1 MLVQLRRPQRQEADL
16 PPRVSVSPRGRLTVI
31 LKVTDICNI
40 GCTFCSVGPAGTQK
54 LSDDD
59 FELLA
64 NELQL
69 IAEQWQLRGIELT
82 FHGGE
87 PTAMGVPW
95 LDRACERLRRL
106 PVEVS
111 FSMQTNLISVS
122 DRLLDLVKKHRIAL
136 GSSIDP
142 LGGER
147 VDFQGNDTFS
157 RWVENYKRVNAA
169 GIQVGAI
176 FIVTKQSYQR
186 GAELYRICEELNR
199 HSLHPFGL
207 QVQPV
212 YPQGRAA
219 GENDMLLKPE
229 ELGRFFVDI
238 YEEWERRG
246 RTIGLAPLDSFANN
260 LDPHTPNVGLQCSFG
275 PGCATSHCGVD
286 HHLNV
291 AGCGRRLDSRGVF
304 GNLHDGHL
312 HDILVNAEEKRKLSV
327 RTERLRNAGCHD
339 CKHFRVCHGGCPDD
353 ADLHYMDVSKKYYW
367 CEGYYML
374 YDAIE
379 RHHQRKRRPVASAP
393 ARTPRRDAR
402 SPMQAPTASPSLSGN
417 DRARQARR
425 EGGPRQHAI
434 IVGSNLEDFLRP
446 VSTVGPVERWL
457 VPSANDNLDA
467 LIAQGFRLQET
478 PAGLFRIFVANRDV
492 RRLRMCLDVVQ
503 DPRVRIALFEGNEQL
518 SAALNLCN
526 AYGTN
531 VVLDVPTIGATAAGR
546 QQLEGA
552 LRRYLFDPMWRV
564 QVAPFAEMLRAGAVG
579 ETTTLQDRFGL
590 RPLTVLPLLP
600 GDFGTETH
608 PYARAIGS
616 YLTHLAESRGEEV
629 HRAYQGCTE
638 CRERPACASRF
649 ARGDGAPCE
658 PGLLT
663 LASDLREHSE
673 ALAAQL
679 AEFAAQPGA
688 RGTRAHAEAE

>member
-1 MLVQLRRPQRQEADL
+1 MLVQLRRPARGEGADL
-16 PPRVSVSPRGRLTVI
+16 PARVNVSPRGRLTVI

-54 LSDDD
+54 LSDED

-64 NELQL
+64 TELEL
-69 IAEQWQLRGIELT
+69 VAESWQLRGIELT

-87 PTAMGVPW
+87 PTAMGAGW
-95 LDRACERLRRL
+95 LDRACERLKKL
-106 PVEVS
+106 SIEVA
-111 FSMQTNLISVS
+111 FSMQTNLISLN
-122 DRLLDLVKKHRIAL
+122 DRLIEVIKKHRIAL

-142 LGGER
+142 LSGER
-147 VDFQGNDTFS
+147 VDFQGRDTFA

-169 GIQVGAI
+169 GVQVGAI
-176 FIVTKQSYQR
+176 FIVTKASYQR
-186 GAELYRICEELNR
+186 GVELYRICEELNR
-199 HSLHPFGL
+199 HSLYPFGL

-219 GENDMLLKPE
+219 SESDMLLRPE

-246 RTIGLAPLDSFANN
+246 RTIGLAPLDSFASN

-275 PGCATSHCGVD
+275 PGCATSHCGID

-312 HDILVNAEEKRKLSV
+312 HDILRNSEEKRKLSV

-339 CKHFRVCHGGCPDD
+339 CKYFGLCHGGCPDD

-374 YDAIE
+374 YEAID
-379 RHHQRKRRPVASAP
+379 RHQQEKTRRATVANS
-393 ARTPRRDAR
+393 PRREAR
-402 SPMQAPTASPSLSGN
+402 SRYPSPSPSLSGD

-425 EGGPRQHAI
+425 QGGPRQHAI
-434 IVGSNLEDFLRP
+434 VVGSNVEDFLRP
-446 VSTVGPVERWL
+446 SETVGPVERWL
-457 VPSANDNLDA
+457 VPSANDNIDA
-467 LIAQGFRLQET
+467 LVADGYRLRET
-478 PAGLFRIFVANRDV
+478 RAGLFRLFVPNRDV

-503 DPRVRIALFEGNEQL
+503 SARVRVVLFEGDEQL
-518 SAALNLCN
+518 SSALNLCN

-531 VVLDVPTIGATAAGR
+531 VILDVPAIGATTVGREQLRAASN
-546 QQLEGA
+546 
-552 LRRYLFDPMWRV
+552 RYLFDPMWRV
-564 QVAPFAEMLRAGAVG
+564 QVAPFAEMLRSSAMG
-579 ETTTLQDRFGL
+579 ETVTLQDRFGL
-590 RPLTVLPLLP
+590 RPLTVLPFLP
-600 GDFGTETH
+600 EDFDTETH
-608 PYARAIGS
+608 PYSRALATYLRNLARG
-616 YLTHLAESRGEEV
+616 RGEDI
-629 HRAYQGCTE
+629 HRAYAGCAD
-638 CRERPACASRF
+638 CGERPACASRF

-658 PGLLT
+658 PALQA
-663 LASDLREHSE
+663 LATTLREHGE
-673 ALAAQL
+673 MLAARLRQL
-679 AEFAAQPGA
+679 GQAHGDA
-688 RGTRAHAEAE
+688 GTEAEL